1 MRPATPSPPTTAP
14 SSPSPRPRARA
25 PSPARAPT
33 PPSPASPR
41 RRSPARS
48 SARSRWKPPRPAS
61 PPARLGAFTVVHGA
75 ASQISLSGS
84 TANLTSGATRV
95 LTATIQDAAGNTVTS
110 DNSTVVT
117 FAKASGAGTVTGL
130 GTDTAVA
137 GVASK
142 TVTGAVVG
150 AIVIDADSGAL
161 TAGTLGFTVVHGAGA
176 TIELTE
182 SGSVT
187 AGATHTLTA
196 TLKDA
201 SGNTLTG
208 DNTTVVTFAKTG
220 GAGTVTG
227 LGTATASAGVA
238 TKSVTNQLAGQINLD
253 AQVAGMTTGTGSY
266 TIVVGPVSA
275 ATSTVNAVPSSV
287 SNNGTDTT
295 TITVTVRDAG
305 GNPLPGMT
313 VSLDD
318 AGADSVISPAST
330 SSNGAGVAG
339 FTATSTSIE
348 SVVYTGTADSVTIT
362 DTATVNF
369 VFNDVTPPTNTIT
382 LASATGA
389 YLAGTTLYYRP
400 AAAGSFTL
408 SSAVADGG
416 SGPDSATYPAVGQAG
431 WTHAL
436 ETVST
441 PAGGPYASSA
451 FSWTNAASGEL
462 QLRRRPPLTPGRR
475 ANTSDTTLNVTED
488 STAPTGHSVT
498 VTGGPV
504 LNALSIPFVLV
515 DGSDAGAG
523 LDTASRSVTRQ
534 VASLTNGVCGSFSD
548 DAFAVSSPDTGVM
561 SGNCY
566 RYVFTIADRVG
577 NVSATATSAAVQVDT
592 DAPDAPTQVITE
604 SAADAHAVGSTL
616 FYLPSGSGTFT
627 VTATATDAQSG
638 VDKVTFPAVGSG
650 FVRTGSADDSTPPYS
665 RDYTLERRR
674 HGRGRADGHLA
685 RPGDQHRER
694 QLHAD
699 RRLDGSGHCLHRSG
713 RRCDARLE
721 RPRDH
726 RDRDGRR
733 RRRRRLGAL
742 RGLRRRPV
750 RADRLRRH
758 DRAVQRRLGHE
769 LRLRRAEDAA
779 RDRDRQRRQ
788 HDRRHAERRSGQG
801 RRPARD
807 VHRSEPDRPGQRH
820 DAAVHLHGHRD
831 ACHLRVQSRRRRLE
845 LLRRRRS
852 RSPPPWRTARTPS
865 RCVRPTRPATPT
877 RPWRATPGSSTRRSR
892 PAR

>member
-1 MRPATPSPPTTAP
+1 M
-14 SSPSPRPRARA
+14 
-25 PSPARAPT
+25 
-33 PPSPASPR
+33 
-41 RRSPARS
+41 
-48 SARSRWKPPRPAS
+48 
-61 PPARLGAFTVVHGA
+61 
-75 ASQISLSGS
+75 
-84 TANLTSGATRV
+84 
-95 LTATIQDAAGNTVTS
+95 
-110 DNSTVVT
+110 
-117 FAKASGAGTVTGL
+117 
-130 GTDTAVA
+130 
-137 GVASK
+137 
-142 TVTGAVVG
+142 
-150 AIVIDADSGAL
+150 
-161 TAGTLGFTVVHGAGA
+161 
-176 TIELTE
+176 
-182 SGSVT
+182 
-187 AGATHTLTA
+187 
-196 TLKDA
+196 
-201 SGNTLTG
+201 
-208 DNTTVVTFAKTG
+208 TFAKTG

-227 LGTATASAGVA
+227 LGNATASAGVA
-238 TKSVTNQLAGQINLD
+238 TKTVTNQLAGQINLD
-253 AQVAGMTTGTGSY
+253 AQVAGMTTGTDSY

-330 SSNGAGVAG
+330 SSNGAGVAA

-416 SGPDSATYPAVGQAG
+416 SGPDLAVYPLVIQTG
-431 WTHAL
+431 WTHLL
-436 ETVST
+436 EAVGT
-441 PAGGPYASSA
+441 PAAGPYVSSA
-451 FSWTNAASGEL
+451 FTWTNAASGNFNFVVTAADAW
-462 QLRRRPPLTPGRR
+462 TP
-475 ANTSDTTLNVTED
+475 ANTSITTLNVTED

-504 LNALSIPFVLV
+504 LNALSIPFVLG

-523 LDTASRSVTRQ
+523 IDTASRSVTRQ

-650 FVRTGSADDSTPPYS
+650 FVRTGAADDSTPPYS
-665 RDYTLERRR
+665 RDYTWSAGATAAGAQTVTSHDLATNTAN
-674 HGRGRADGHLA
+674 GSFTLTAD
-685 RPGDQHRER
+685 
-694 QLHAD
+694 
-699 RRLDGSGHCLHRSG
+699 S
-713 RRCDARLE
+713 
-721 RPRDH
+721 
-726 RDRDGRR
+726 
-733 RRRRRLGAL
+733 
-742 RGLRRRPV
+742 
-750 RADRLRRH
+750 
-758 DRAVQRRLGHE
+758 
-769 LRLRRAEDAA
+769 
-779 RDRDRQRRQ
+779 
-788 HDRRHAERRSGQG
+788 
-801 RRPARD
+801 
-807 VHRSEPDRPGQRH
+807 
-820 DAAVHLHGHRD
+820 
-831 ACHLRVQSRRRRLE
+831 
-845 LLRRRRS
+845 
-852 RSPPPWRTARTPS
+852 TA
-865 RCVRPTRPATPT
+865 PATAFTAPGAGAMLDSNVHPIT
-877 RPWRATPGSSTRRSR
+877 ATVD
-892 PAR
+892 